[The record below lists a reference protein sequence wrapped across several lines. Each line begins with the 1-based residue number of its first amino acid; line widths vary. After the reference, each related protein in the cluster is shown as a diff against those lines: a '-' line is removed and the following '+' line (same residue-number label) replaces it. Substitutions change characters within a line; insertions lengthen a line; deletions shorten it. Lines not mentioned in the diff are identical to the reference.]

1 MVKPYLYVT
10 RKLPEEIIR
19 PFRRQFDIQ
28 MWLYEEKPINRE
40 ALERETKHADAILTM
55 LSDQI
60 DRSLL
65 EQAENLKII
74 ANLAVGYDNID
85 LSAAKDRGITV
96 SNTPDVLTETTADLT
111 FALLMA
117 TARRIVEAARFIEQ
131 GSWNNWAPFLMAG
144 KDVHHKTLGIV
155 GMGRIGEALARR
167 ARGFSM
173 DVLYH
178 NRSRH
183 LQAEESLGVHY
194 AEFESLLEQADY
206 VVCLAP
212 LTEETKHMFDK
223 EAFSRMKK
231 SAFFI
236 NASRGKNVDEK
247 ALYHAL
253 INEEIAGAGLD
264 VFEDEPIDSSHPL
277 LALQQVTCLPHI
289 GSATIETRNRMIEL
303 CLENI
308 ALVLSGK
315 KAKTL
320 VI

>member
-1 MVKPYLYVT
+1 MVKPYLFVT

-19 PFRRQFDIQ
+19 PFRRHFDIQ
-28 MWLYEEKPINRE
+28 MWPYEEKPINRE
-40 ALERETKHADAILTM
+40 TLEKEARRADAILTM
-55 LSDQI
+55 LSDQV

-65 EQAENLKII
+65 GQAENLKII

-85 LSAAKDRGITV
+85 LSAARDRGITV

-117 TARRIVEAARFIEQ
+117 TARRIVEADSFIKKGQ
-131 GSWNNWAPFLMAG
+131 WNNWAPFLMAG
-144 KDVHHKTLGIV
+144 TDVHHKTLGIV
-155 GMGRIGEALARR
+155 GMGRIGEAVARR

-178 NRSRH
+178 NRTRH
-183 LQAEESLGVHY
+183 LQAEESLGVQY
-194 AEFESLLEQADY
+194 AEFEFLLEQADY

-212 LTEETKHMFDK
+212 LTEETKHMFGEK
-223 EAFSRMKK
+223 AFSRMKK

-236 NASRGKNVDEK
+236 NASRGKNVDEQ
-247 ALYHAL
+247 ALYQAL
-253 INEEIAGAGLD
+253 IREEIAGAGLD

-277 LALQQVTCLPHI
+277 LTLQQVTCLPHI
-289 GSATIETRNRMIEL
+289 GSATIETRKRMIEL

-315 KAKTL
+315 KAKTF